1 MIERESTL
9 SALVFVIDDDPSI
22 RASLTS
28 LLRSVGHEVLSF
40 ETTEQFLGAERP
52 DAPACL
58 VLDVRLPGTSG
69 LKFQRALAASDMS
82 VPIVFITGHGDIEMS
97 VAAMKGGAL
106 EFLIK
111 PFRDQDLLD
120 AVHKG
125 LETDRLRREKAAT
138 LTGLWERYASL
149 TPREQE
155 VMAFVADGQMN
166 KQIAHA
172 LALSEVTVKAH
183 RAQIMRKMQAKSL
196 PDLVRIADRLNAS
209 IQKA

>member
-1 MIERESTL
+1 MIEREPPL

-69 LKFQRALAASDMS
+69 LEFQRALAASDMS

-125 LETDRLRREKAAT
+125 LETDRRRREKAAT

-155 VMAFVADGQMN
+155 VMALVADGQMN

-183 RAQIMRKMQAKSL
+183 RAQVMRKMQAKSL

>member
-1 MIERESTL
+1 VIERDPTL
-9 SALVFVIDDDPSI
+9 SSLVFVIDDDPSI

-28 LLRSVGHEVLSF
+28 LLRSVGHDVLSF

-69 LKFQRALAASDMS
+69 LEFQRALAASDMS

-138 LTGLWERYASL
+138 LTGLWELYASL

-155 VMAFVADGQMN
+155 VMALVADGQMN
-166 KQIAHA
+166 KQIAYA

-183 RAQIMRKMQAKSL
+183 RAQVMRKMQAKSL